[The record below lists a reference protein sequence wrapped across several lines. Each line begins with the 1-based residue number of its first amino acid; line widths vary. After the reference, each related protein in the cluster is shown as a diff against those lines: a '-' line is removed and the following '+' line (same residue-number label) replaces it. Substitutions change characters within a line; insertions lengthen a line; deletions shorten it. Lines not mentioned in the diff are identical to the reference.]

1 MTGRVRECSVAAV
14 CAAQPAGYDR
24 DALGRR
30 GTAELLQALIAEGTR
45 ANETRCL
52 LVSVSLQRAVDPD
65 VAARF
70 VSVFK
75 ETLEG
80 GLLTA

>member
-1 MTGRVRECSVAAV
+1 MTGRGRECSVAAV

-30 GTAELLQALIAEGTR
+30 SMTELLQALIAEDAR

-52 LVSVSLQRAVDPD
+52 LV
-65 VAARF
+65 
-70 VSVFK
+70 
-75 ETLEG
+75 
-80 GLLTA
+80 